1 MCVDREFVEGNEIR
15 EIEKVMNSVKA
26 YRTVSTYAHIEKP
39 QIV

>member
-1 MCVDREFVEGNEIR
+1 MCVDREFVDGNEIR

-26 YRTVSTYAHIEKP
+26 YLSVSTYAHIEKL